1 MLQITV
7 RAVDAI
13 VNDIELR
20 KDVIFEEDEEK
31 TDNKMA
37 ENPFKNFNGCFH
49 IAIAWTNVF
58 DMK

>member
-13 VNDIELR
+13 LNDIELR
-20 KDVIFEEDEEK
+20 KDVIFEEDKEK

-37 ENPFKNFNGCFH
+37 ENRFKNFNGRFH
-49 IAIAWTNVF
+49 IAIAWSSVF
-58 DMK
+58 DIR

>member
-20 KDVIFEEDEEK
+20 KDVIFEEDKEK

-49 IAIAWTNVF
+49 IAIA
-58 DMK
+58 

>member
-13 VNDIELR
+13 VNDIGLK
-20 KDVIFEEDEEK
+20 KDVIFEENKEE

-37 ENPFKNFNGCFH
+37 ENRFKNFNGHFH
-49 IAIAWTNVF
+49 IAIAWTSVF
-58 DMK
+58 DIK